1 LCKYIEPVDN
11 SDIYFHHINP
21 DNFCRVTFSFGFY
34 NRDIAANPDPYLLV
48 PMPSA
53 NLYLGPFHIW
63 TFGINL
69 RVKCQQRAALCEQN
83 INLAQSIHTV
93 WNTSPIW
100 QTLPHYVGGPNN
112 QGVDFI
118 SEPDANVLY
127 IVTGKVNPHYAGIR
141 TWLLG
146 NPLQAAAGIEIIEV
160 EELPDGG
167 FDLIQWILDRINDI
181 NNLAPLTAYRADN
194 GLGPIPLLP

>member
-1 LCKYIEPVDN
+1 MCNYYHHATTDV
-11 SDIYFHHINP
+11 YFHHINP
-21 DNFCRVTFSFGFY
+21 AVFCRVTFSFGFI
-34 NRDIAANPDPYLLV
+34 NRTIAAIPNPYLLV

-63 TFGINL
+63 TFGVNL
-69 RVKCQQRAALCEQN
+69 RVQCQSGGALCVPN

-93 WNTSPIW
+93 WNASPIW
-100 QTLPHYVGGPNN
+100 QTLPHYIGGPAN

-118 SEPDANVLY
+118 AKQDARVLY
-127 IVTGKVNPHYAGIR
+127 IVTGNVNPLYAPIR
-141 TWLLG
+141 SWLLG
-146 NPLQAAAGIEIIEV
+146 SPLKTPAGIEIIEV
-160 EELPDGG
+160 EELPVGG

-181 NNLAPLTAYRADN
+181 NNLAPLTAYRGAHN